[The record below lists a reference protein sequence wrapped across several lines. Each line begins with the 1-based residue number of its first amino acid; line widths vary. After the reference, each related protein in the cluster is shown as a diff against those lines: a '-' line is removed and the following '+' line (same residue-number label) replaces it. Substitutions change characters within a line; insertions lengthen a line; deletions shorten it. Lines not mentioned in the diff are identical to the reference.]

1 VDRKKLAREEFI
13 GLHVTIREC
22 MDSKWIGKYGVIIDE
37 TKNTFLIRINGK
49 NKKIAKKIAKF
60 EFENDEKKTIL
71 NGSKIA
77 YRSED
82 RVKKA
87 R

>member
-1 VDRKKLAREEFI
+1 MDRKKLARDEFI

-60 EFENDEKKTIL
+60 EFENDKKKTIL

>member
-1 VDRKKLAREEFI
+1 VDEKTLAREEFI
-13 GLHVTIREC
+13 GLHVTIKEC
-22 MDSKWIGKYGVIIDE
+22 MDSKWIGKSGVINDE
-37 TKNTFLIRINGK
+37 TKKTFQIRINDK

-60 EFENDEKKTIL
+60 EIENDEKKTIL

-82 RVKKA
+82 RIKKT